1 MGGYIESVHYT
12 DAQIGKFINNLEK
25 EGLLDNSL
33 IVITGDHAGVHK
45 YYNDSTNKLST
56 KEDWFV
62 DDGEHKVPL
71 IIYDTGIK
79 ESKTFEVIGG
89 QIDTMPTILYL
100 LGIDNDK
107 YINTAM
113 GRNLLN
119 TNRSYAIINDGTVK
133 GDNLSEKDIEI
144 IKSSQELSDKIIRA
158 DYFKR

>member
-1 MGGYIESVHYT
+1 
-12 DAQIGKFINNLEK
+12 
-25 EGLLDNSL
+25 
-33 IVITGDHAGVHK
+33 
-45 YYNDSTNKLST
+45 
-56 KEDWFV
+56 
-62 DDGEHKVPL
+62 
-71 IIYDTGIK
+71 
-79 ESKTFEVIGG
+79 
-89 QIDTMPTILYL
+89 MPTILYL